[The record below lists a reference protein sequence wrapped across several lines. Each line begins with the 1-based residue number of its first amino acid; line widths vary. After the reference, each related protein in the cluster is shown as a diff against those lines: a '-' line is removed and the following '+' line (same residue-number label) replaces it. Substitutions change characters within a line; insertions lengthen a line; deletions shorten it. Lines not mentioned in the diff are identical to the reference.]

1 MNLHQWA
8 IRWGVSQAALED
20 LRREMG
26 MDPPPAPPHASGR
39 SEAWAQSAVRLEASQ
54 RGARLWRN
62 NVGSLLDARGVPVR
76 YGLANDS
83 AAINAVLKSGD
94 LIGVRPVVITPEHVG
109 TVVGQF
115 LSREMKA
122 PGWRYTGT
130 PHEQAQLAWAEL
142 ITSLGGDAAFATGPG
157 TL

>member
-1 MNLHQWA
+1 MNLHAWA
-8 IRWGVSQAALED
+8 IRWGVGQAALED

-26 MDPPPAPPHASGR
+26 LEPPPAPPAAQGR

-54 RGARLWRN
+54 KGLRMWRN

-83 AAINAVLKSGD
+83 AAVNRVLKSAD
-94 LIGVRPVVITPEHVG
+94 LIGIRPVVVGPEHLGRTLGV
-109 TVVGQF
+109 F

-142 ITSLGGDAAFATGPG
+142 ITSLGGDAGFATGPG

>member
-1 MNLHQWA
+1 MNLHAWA
-8 IRWGVSQAALED
+8 IRWGVGQAALED

-26 MDPPPAPPHASGR
+26 QEPPPAPPAAKGR

-54 RGARLWRN
+54 KGLRLWRN
-62 NVGSLLDARGVPVR
+62 NTGALLDARGVPVR

-83 AAINAVLKSGD
+83 AAVNARLKSAD
-94 LIGVRPVVITPEHVG
+94 LIGIRPVVVGPEHLGRTLGV
-109 TVVGQF
+109 F

-142 ITSLGGDAAFATGPG
+142 ITSLGGDAGFATGPG